1 MVALVCKVYFSN
13 VYFQLDSWCVILNG
27 SVEILVDGEEPLT
40 LHLGD
45 SFGVE
50 PTLKK
55 MRHKGIMKT
64 RVDDCQVRNPNRLK
78 YKFSFFSLYDS

>member
-1 MVALVCKVYFSN
+1 MCISR
-13 VYFQLDSWCVILNG
+13 QLDSWCVILNG
-27 SVEILVDGEEPLT
+27 SVEIIVPGEEIVT

-64 RVDDCQVRNPNRLK
+64 RADDCQVRLIN
-78 YKFSFFSLYDS
+78 

>member
-1 MVALVCKVYFSN
+1 MIEYCIVALVSKVYFSN
-13 VYFQLDSWCVILNG
+13 MYFQLDSWCVILNG

-50 PTLKK
+50 PTLKR

-64 RVDDCQVRNPNRLK
+64 RVDDCQVKDPNRFK
-78 YKFSFFSLYDS
+78 